1 MDTQALLAVLTR
13 QIDTLAQDVEPIAAR
28 QAPRSRFDR
37 QLFSCYGTRLGDYL
51 DEIRLNYQHLQQYV
65 QEQRQDRV
73 AFMAEKLLT
82 QMTALQRE
90 LATQPLREH
99 EPTTPAPQDRYQK
112 LAEYQGYERRLLAMI
127 QDRESLLATQST
139 LNEQYTLNEQQRLQ
153 RELAA
158 LEGRLTRC
166 RQALS
171 KLERQIERQEQGY

>member
-1 MDTQALLAVLTR
+1 MDTQALLAALAR
-13 QIDTLAQDVEPIAAR
+13 QIDTLAREIEPIAAR

-51 DEIRLNYQHLQQYV
+51 DEIRHNYQYLQQYV
-65 QEQRQDRV
+65 QEQRLDRV
-73 AFMAEKLLT
+73 AFMAERLLT

-90 LATQPLREH
+90 LATQPLRAQ
-99 EPTTPAPQDRYQK
+99 EPATPAPQDRYQK

-127 QDRESLLATQST
+127 QDRESLLATQSQ
-139 LNEQYTLNEQQRLQ
+139 LSEQQRLQ

-158 LEGRLTRC
+158 LEGRLARC
-166 RQALS
+166 RQALT

>member
-1 MDTQALLAVLTR
+1 METQALLAVLAR
-13 QIDTLAQDVEPIAAR
+13 QIDTLARDVEPIAAR

-51 DEIRLNYQHLQQYV
+51 DEIRHNYQHLQQYV
-65 QEQRQDRV
+65 QEQRLDRV

-90 LATQPLREH
+90 LATQPLRAQ
-99 EPTTPAPQDRYQK
+99 EPATPAPQDRYQK

-127 QDRESLLATQST
+127 QDRESLLATQSQ
-139 LNEQYTLNEQQRLQ
+139 LSEQQRLQ

-158 LEGRLTRC
+158 LEGRLARC

-171 KLERQIERQEQGY
+171 RLERQIERQEQGF

>member
-1 MDTQALLAVLTR
+1 MDTQALLTALAR
-13 QIDTLAQDVEPIAAR
+13 QIDTLAREIEPVAAR

-51 DEIRLNYQHLQQYV
+51 DEIRHNHQYLQQYV
-65 QEQRQDRV
+65 QEQRLDRV
-73 AFMAEKLLT
+73 AFMAERLLT

-90 LATQPLREH
+90 LATQPLRAQ
-99 EPTTPAPQDRYQK
+99 EPATPAPQDRYQK

-127 QDRESLLATQST
+127 QDRESLLATQNQLS
-139 LNEQYTLNEQQRLQ
+139 EQQRLQ

-158 LEGRLTRC
+158 LEGRLARC
-166 RQALS
+166 RQALT

>member
-1 MDTQALLAVLTR
+1 METQALLAALAR
-13 QIDTLAQDVEPIAAR
+13 QIDTLAQHVEPIAAR

-65 QEQRQDRV
+65 QEQRLDRV
-73 AFMAEKLLT
+73 TFMAEKLLA
-82 QMTALQRE
+82 QITALQRE
-90 LATQPLREH
+90 LATQPLREQ
-99 EPTTPAPQDRYQK
+99 EPSMPAPQDRYQK

-127 QDRESLLATQST
+127 QDRESLLASQSQ
-139 LNEQYTLNEQQRLQ
+139 LSEQQRLQ

-158 LEGRLTRC
+158 LEGRLARC

-171 KLERQIERQEQGY
+171 KLERQIERQEQGF

>member
-1 MDTQALLAVLTR
+1 MDTQALLTALAR
-13 QIDTLAQDVEPIAAR
+13 QIDTLAREIEPVAAR

-51 DEIRLNYQHLQQYV
+51 DEIRHNHQYLQQYV
-65 QEQRQDRV
+65 QEQRLDRV
-73 AFMAEKLLT
+73 AFMAERLLA

-90 LATQPLREH
+90 LATQPLRAQ
-99 EPTTPAPQDRYQK
+99 EPATPAPQDRYQK

-127 QDRESLLATQST
+127 QDRESLLATQSQ
-139 LNEQYTLNEQQRLQ
+139 LSEQQRLQ

-158 LEGRLTRC
+158 LEGRLARC
-166 RQALS
+166 RQALT

>member
-1 MDTQALLAVLTR
+1 MDTQALLAALAR
-13 QIDTLAQDVEPIAAR
+13 QIDTLAREIEPVAAR

-51 DEIRLNYQHLQQYV
+51 DEIRHNYQYLQQYV
-65 QEQRQDRV
+65 QEQRLDRV
-73 AFMAEKLLT
+73 AFMAERLLT

-90 LATQPLREH
+90 LATQPLRAQ
-99 EPTTPAPQDRYQK
+99 EPATPAPQDRYQK

-127 QDRESLLATQST
+127 QDRESLLTTQSQ
-139 LNEQYTLNEQQRLQ
+139 LSEQQRLQ

-158 LEGRLTRC
+158 LEGRLARC
-166 RQALS
+166 RQALT